1 LVLVERAHTP
11 LDRVAAI
18 PIEERAHTP
27 PDRVAAL
34 PVEETS
40 LRVNLRISP
49 DETYLSTVSAYVCRL
64 CSRELNSKLIVYLA
78 LHRCNYK
85 TSSNV
90 SVRK

>member
-49 DETYLSTVSAYVCRL
+49 DETYLSTVSAYVRRL
-64 CSRELNSKLIVYLA
+64 CSFTPEN
-78 LHRCNYK
+78 
-85 TSSNV
+85 
-90 SVRK
+90 